1 MVPLGIKKNNM
12 SKSSNNVV
20 THGLSG
26 MVGGMLVFKQV
37 NGKTIVA
44 QRPRKSSKAPSTD
57 QLERQQ
63 KFKEASLF
71 AKSIIQDPLY
81 KPLYESLA
89 GNGKSSYNIAFAD
102 YFKSPVL
109 SGANL
114 SGYTGEIGQTITVQA
129 IDDVK
134 VQEVN
139 VIVKKADGTV
149 LESGEATLLPNGL
162 DWKYECTVANAE
174 LSGTLVSFTARDVP
188 GNVTVLETAVP

>member
-1 MVPLGIKKNNM
+1 M

-44 QRPRKSSKAPSTD
+44 QRPRKSSKAPSAD

-63 KFKEASLF
+63 KFKEAALY

-89 GNGKSSYNIAFAD
+89 GNGKSAFNIAFAD
-102 YFKSPVL
+102 YFRSPVL
-109 SGANL
+109 SNVDL
-114 SGYTGEIGQTITVQA
+114 SGYTGAIGQTVKVQA
-129 IDDVK
+129 LDDVK
-134 VQEVN
+134 VQSVT
-139 VIVKKADGTV
+139 VQIKQADGTT
-149 LESGEATLLPNGL
+149 LESGEASILPNGL
-162 DWKYECTVANAE
+162 DWKYETTVTNNNLA
-174 LSGTLVSFTARDVP
+174 GTLVSFTARDIP
-188 GNVTVLETAVP
+188 NNATVLETEIS